1 MKYLHI
7 VLHSDLSPFRRRATN
22 LSFKAADIVVKGT
35 IPRPPITLGSAID
48 FHATRGFFALPELA
62 APHRK
67 SRQISSKKEKVMFIV
82 RAWQLQ
88 VVYYRRVGVVVKSIE
103 KGRDGNQ
110 VEQQQLERMVVPR
123 KLLNVTVP
131 SYFMCPISLDLMRDP
146 VTLCTGMT
154 YDRSSIEKWL
164 DEGNLT
170 CPATMQLLDNTRLIP
185 NHTLRRLIQEWCVS
199 NRSNGVE
206 RIPTPKV
213 PAQPEEVRAM
223 LEDLR
228 AGINVHDT
236 VTRLRTL
243 VRESDKNRRCAA
255 DAGAIQALVDLL
267 NRPLETSN
275 WEEEEERVTTDGS
288 SLVAADREWIELME
302 DILATIV
309 LISNNEAFRGPLVA
323 GLKQLACI
331 CWFLKRGSIESK
343 VAAAVVLESLAT
355 GSDSRSSLTELEGVT
370 ESLVGLLG
378 EKYYPKAVFA
388 SLKCLLALC
397 ATRKN
402 RIRAVEAG
410 VVPALVEFLPEAET
424 RGMLERA
431 LKILELLSSCAEGR
445 EAISDHALVIPML
458 VKLILRASETSTEH
472 AVVILWMV
480 CEYSVNAAT
489 VRDAAVQA
497 GAFTRLLL
505 LLQTECSKRT
515 KQKAVELLKHLRDI
529 WSQYPCSPGKKAL
542 SQIGQF

>member
-1 MKYLHI
+1 
-7 VLHSDLSPFRRRATN
+7 
-22 LSFKAADIVVKGT
+22 
-35 IPRPPITLGSAID
+35 
-48 FHATRGFFALPELA
+48 
-62 APHRK
+62 
-67 SRQISSKKEKVMFIV
+67 
-82 RAWQLQ
+82 
-88 VVYYRRVGVVVKSIE
+88 
-103 KGRDGNQ
+103 
-110 VEQQQLERMVVPR
+110 MVVPR

-170 CPATMQLLDNTRLIP
+170 CPATMQLLDNTSLIP

-228 AGINVHDT
+228 SGINVHHT
-236 VTRLRTL
+236 VLRLRTL
-243 VRESDKNRRCAA
+243 VREGDKNRRCAA
-255 DAGAIQALVDLL
+255 DAGAVQVLVNLL
-267 NRPLETSN
+267 NPPKRCH
-275 WEEEEERVTTDGS
+275 WDEEEEDETAGT
-288 SLVAADREWIELME
+288 DREWIEITE
-302 DILATIV
+302 DTLATIV
-309 LISNNEAFRGPLVA
+309 LISNNEAFRGSLVA
-323 GLKQLACI
+323 GPKQLACI

-355 GSDSRSSLTELEGVT
+355 GSDARSSLTELEGVT
-370 ESLVGLLG
+370 DSLVGLLR

-410 VVPALVEFLPEAET
+410 AVPALVEFLPEAET

-445 EAISDHALVIPML
+445 EAISDHALAIPML

-480 CEYSVNAAT
+480 CEYSVNAGT

-515 KQKAVELLKHLRDI
+515 KQKAVDLLKHLRDI